1 MTCGVW
7 GMVASAVGS
16 QGAANTSV
24 LPPLAG
30 LAAFCSSE
38 EGGILC
44 EGNGGYMSDGEES
57 TSTRV

>member
-7 GMVASAVGS
+7 GMAASVVGS
-16 QGAANTSV
+16 QGVADTSV
-24 LPPLAG
+24 FPPLTG
-30 LAAFCSSE
+30 PEAFCSSE

-44 EGNGGYMSDGEES
+44 EGNGGYISGGEES